1 MEGAALTT
9 PIPFVEPEFVK
20 HPDGPVGLA
29 LHGLAERE
37 AASRLAAQPIERLQR
52 FGAVIVLL
60 NALQECVEI
69 EVSGC
74 PRKTDGKAGEGHP

>member
-1 MEGAALTT
+1 
-9 PIPFVEPEFVK
+9 V
-20 HPDGPVGLA
+20 H
-29 LHGLAERE
+29 
-37 AASRLAAQPIERLQR
+37 LQR